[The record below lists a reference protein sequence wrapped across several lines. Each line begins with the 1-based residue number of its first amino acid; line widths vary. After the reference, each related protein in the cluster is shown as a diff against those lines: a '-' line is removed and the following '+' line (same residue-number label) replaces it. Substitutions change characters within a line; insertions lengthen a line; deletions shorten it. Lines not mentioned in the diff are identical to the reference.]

1 MSESVD
7 LSMNENQEDDHTF
20 SSLVQ
25 SRAKEAEPSDREEVS
40 EEDSEEEDKVLESI
54 DKKVQEIEEAEHV

>member
-7 LSMNENQEDDHTF
+7 LSMNENQEDDHIF

-25 SRAKEAEPSDREEVS
+25 SRAREAELSDR